1 MIYIDKLPKIIGIAF
16 AITVLLFAGYGGY
29 IGMKATKMCK
39 SECNIEGAMGSYL
52 SRTGSWKVDD
62 TCVCFFKDKIRVFS
76 LNEKELCNIKDV
88 CEIDLGLNMGGLR
101 P

>member
-1 MIYIDKLPKIIGIAF
+1 MPINFPKTIAVTF
-16 AITVLLFAGYGGY
+16 AVAVLLLAGYGYY
-29 IGMKATKMCK
+29 IGMKATNMCK
-39 SECNIEGAMGSYL
+39 SECKVEGAMGYYL

-62 TCVCFFKDKIRVFS
+62 TCVCFFKDRIRVFS

-88 CEIDLGLNMGGLR
+88 CEIDMGFNLGGLR